1 MTILNKIKA
10 LPELIQRRFG
20 KSTQP
25 KFSSPS
31 WMIIAAV
38 LVLLGV
44 ILYFSRPEAE
54 ISIAKRGKA
63 ISAVYG
69 TVSTEPVTQVIV
81 RSRISGL
88 LNAVNVRPGQEIK
101 KGDMIAEILDETVKR
116 QMDAAKTE
124 MDQAKEKRA
133 IGPTSQAALKSKE
146 SEISRLK
153 RLFDAGNISAL
164 EYERTQNE
172 LEGLR
177 NNVKTETITL
187 ESEVNIAEQKYK
199 DITEQVGQLRVNS
212 PVSGQILDVYCNI
225 GEYVNTQAQL
235 VRIGSTQNQ
244 IVAQV
249 SEEDIGKLKV
259 GMKAVIQLYPYAG
272 ENFLGTLVETLPQG
286 DNQNYKVMFK
296 LENPPSNLLPGMTG
310 EMNVVIGERNDTI
323 IIPTKAIRRGN
334 KVLVVS
340 QGSVVEKTVEFGF
353 KSLEKTEIKLGIEDG
368 EKVIVS
374 DQDRFKSGNW
384 VRTRLSKL

>member
-1 MTILNKIKA
+1 MMILNKIKS
-10 LPELIQRRFG
+10 LPNLIQQKIG
-20 KSTQP
+20 KSTP
-25 KFSSPS
+25 RLPISPS
-31 WMIIAAV
+31 W
-38 LVLLGV
+38 V
-44 ILYFSRPEAE
+44 ILGGGLLILGIVLYYSRPEAE

-63 ISAVYG
+63 VSAVYG
-69 TVSTEPVTQVIV
+69 TVNTEPVTQVIV

-124 MDQAKEKRA
+124 MEQAKAKKE
-133 IGPTSQAALKSKE
+133 IGSPSQASLKSKE
-146 SEISRLK
+146 SEIVRLK
-153 RLFDAGNISAL
+153 RLFDAGNISSL
-164 EYERTQNE
+164 EFERTQNE
-172 LEGLR
+172 LDGLR
-177 NNVKTETITL
+177 NNVKTEMITL

-199 DITEQVGQLRVNS
+199 DISEQVGQLRVNS
-212 PVSGQILDVYCNI
+212 PVSGQVLDVYCNI
-225 GEYVNTQAQL
+225 GEYVNTQAQI
-235 VRIGSTQNQ
+235 VRIGSTLNQ

-259 GMKAVIQLYPYAG
+259 GMKAVIQLYPFAG
-272 ENFLGTLVETLPQG
+272 ESFLGTLVETLPQG

-334 KVLVVS
+334 KVLLVS
-340 QGSVVEKTVEFGF
+340 RGTVKEVSVEIGF
-353 KSLEKTEIKLGIEDG
+353 KSLEKTEIKSGISDRDE
-368 EKVIVS
+368 VIVS
-374 DQDRFKSGNW
+374 DQDKFKSGNW
-384 VRTRLSKL
+384 VRTRISKL

>member
-1 MTILNKIKA
+1 MPISSSWIILGGG
-10 LPELIQRRFG
+10 L
-20 KSTQP
+20 
-25 KFSSPS
+25 
-31 WMIIAAV
+31 
-38 LVLLGV
+38 LVLGIV
-44 ILYFSRPEAE
+44 LYFSRPEAE

-63 ISAVYG
+63 VSAVYG
-69 TVSTEPVTQVIV
+69 TVNTEPVTQVIV

-124 MDQAKEKRA
+124 LEQVKAKKE
-133 IGPTSQAALKSKE
+133 IGSPSQAALKSKE
-146 SEISRLK
+146 SEILRLK
-153 RLFDAGNISAL
+153 RLFDAGNISSL
-164 EYERTQNE
+164 EFERTQNE
-172 LEGLR
+172 LDGLR
-177 NNVKTETITL
+177 NNVKTEMITL

-199 DITEQVGQLRVNS
+199 DIFEQVGQLRVNS
-212 PVSGQILDVYCNI
+212 PVSGQVLDVYCNI
-225 GEYVNTQAQL
+225 GEYVNTQAQI
-235 VRIGSTQNQ
+235 VRIGSTLNQ

-259 GMKAVIQLYPYAG
+259 GMKAVIQLYPFAG
-272 ENFLGTLVETLPQG
+272 ESFLGTLVETLPQG

-334 KVLVVS
+334 KVLIVRR
-340 QGSVVEKTVEFGF
+340 GTVEEVSVEIGF
-353 KSLEKTEIKLGIEDG
+353 KSLEKSEIKSGLFDG
-368 EKVIVS
+368 DQVVVS
-374 DQDRFKSGNW
+374 DQDKFKSGSW